1 MQLGTHAF
9 TIPDEEPAE
18 PDSDDEDAE
27 LPSGIPRM
35 VALDCRYPSSV
46 YSSSSDEYES
56 RNASPIPEDSNSKL
70 LFCDCNSKAHDCF
83 FLLQFS
89 YPR

>member
-1 MQLGTHAF
+1 MTDEGSLRLGAHAF

-18 PDSDDEDAE
+18 PDSDDDDTE

-56 RNASPIPEDSNSKL
+56 RNASPIPEDSNSK
-70 LFCDCNSKAHDCF
+70 
-83 FLLQFS
+83 
-89 YPR
+89 